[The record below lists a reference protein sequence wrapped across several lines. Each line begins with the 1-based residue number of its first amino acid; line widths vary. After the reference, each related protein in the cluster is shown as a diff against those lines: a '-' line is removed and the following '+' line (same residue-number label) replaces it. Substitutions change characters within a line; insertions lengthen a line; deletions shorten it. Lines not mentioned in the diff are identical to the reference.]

1 MSGKEL
7 WLGDN
12 FTQVSNDILEALA
25 MAQLSTN
32 EFRIILFIIRKTYG
46 WHKQTDWIALSQ
58 IVEGTGIAKP
68 NVCRTLNSL
77 KRKNIIVR
85 PDSRHV
91 GLQDDIGFWVSKK
104 LPVQKTK
111 NTKNWDENT
120 KNTKI
125 SRIPTSVTV
134 I

>member
-1 MSGKEL
+1 MTGKEL
-7 WLGDN
+7 QLEDN
-12 FTQVSNDILEALA
+12 YTQVPNEVLEALA

-32 EFRIILFIIRKTYG
+32 EFRITIFIIRKTYG

-77 KRKNIIVR
+77 KRKHIIVR

-91 GLQDDIGFWVSKK
+91 GLQDNIGFWVHKK
-104 LPVQKTK
+104 LPIQ
-111 NTKNWDENT
+111 NT

-125 SRIPTSVTV
+125 SRIPASVTV